1 MYLSFGEQVKIVLKR
16 KGMTIKE
23 LAEIMEART
32 GKKMSRQNLTQ
43 KLGRDNF
50 QEKDMR
56 LIAEI
61 LECSLQLN
69 MLDEEA
75 QMDEAVISKV
85 KDKIQRKK
93 EKAKNKAKQTKEEK
107 SEKIEVVEEVTEQEE
122 KEGGSDL
129 ENVSKERTST
139 EYLPDMREVLEENV
153 EKRKSE
159 QIKTETPEETL
170 TKEKKSEEKK
180 PEEKKVSGWRSYFG
194 KLNRKLQGE
203 ETKKVEEAKRVAEPK
218 VEPANEE
225 EAPSKYPEQ
234 YHRAYEEAR
243 DEMLAVT
250 EEEDLEKGDR
260 NPYTGR
266 EYESNSVRI
275 HPSRIGYVQVYSRKT
290 HSWKDMTEWAFLGE
304 QERLKAELGK
314 EYQEPIYLD

>member
-43 KLGRDNF
+43 RLGRDNF

-56 LIAEI
+56 LIADI

-75 QMDEAVISKV
+75 QNDEVVIAKV

-93 EKAKNKAKQTKEEK
+93 EKAKKKANRTKPSVKGEIPQKE
-107 SEKIEVVEEVTEQEE
+107 VEEVATDS
-122 KEGGSDL
+122 K
-129 ENVSKERTST
+129 VS
-139 EYLPDMREVLEENV
+139 
-153 EKRKSE
+153 
-159 QIKTETPEETL
+159 
-170 TKEKKSEEKK
+170 SEEKVISV
-180 PEEKKVSGWRSYFG
+180 EEPHTESKKVSGWRAYFG
-194 KLNRKLQGE
+194 KLNRKVQPEKQKEVE
-203 ETKKVEEAKRVAEPK
+203 EKKVLEI
-218 VEPANEE
+218 EE
-225 EAPSKYPEQ
+225 EIEEIPSRYPEQ
-234 YHRAYEEAR
+234 YHQAYEEAR
-243 DEMLAVT
+243 DEVLAVT
-250 EEEDLEKGDR
+250 EEEDLDRGDR

-304 QERLKAELGK
+304 QERLKAELGRD
-314 EYQEPIYLD
+314 YQEPIYLD